1 MGDSLRV
8 PALTDEVRTV
18 CAFIAN
24 VAREAGME
32 DWEVFHCELAVE
44 EAFVNIAE
52 YGFEGFDPDDLH
64 DHSYVDIVAEVDGEV
79 LTITI
84 CDNSPPFN
92 PLEMEDPHITP
103 DIQQIETGGLGIHF
117 YKKLMDYVHYEYR
130 NGENRLTLRKVQHQD
145 A

>member
-8 PALTDEVRTV
+8 PALTDEVRKV

-24 VAREAGME
+24 AAREAGMA
-32 DWEVFHCELAVE
+32 DWAVFHCELAVE

-52 YGFEGFDPDDLH
+52 YGFEGFEPNDLR
-64 DHSYVDIVAEVDGEV
+64 DQSYVDIVAEVDGEA

-130 NGENRLTLRKVQHQD
+130 NGENRLTLRKLQHQD